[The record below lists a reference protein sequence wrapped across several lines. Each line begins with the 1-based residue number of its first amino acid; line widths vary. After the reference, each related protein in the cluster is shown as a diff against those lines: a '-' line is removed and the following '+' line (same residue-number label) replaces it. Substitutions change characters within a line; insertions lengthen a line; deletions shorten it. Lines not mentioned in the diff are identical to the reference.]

1 MWENQ
6 SMTDEEIQVE
16 IAFQRTLITSLNAEL
31 LAAITQ
37 KSTVNTSDGQTQLMV
52 VNRPIGQLQAL
63 KTEAVA
69 ELDRL
74 IALLSGGGMLQ
85 LRPF

>member
-1 MWENQ
+1 
-6 SMTDEEIQVE
+6 MTDEEIQVE